1 MGEKSEQRLAEL
13 EGEVQRLRNQ
23 QSLLQQKCK
32 KEIDKKKK
40 LETEVKQCHQQ
51 ISTLTQETE
60 QQGQVIRV
68 KTQEVTLTT

>member
-13 EGEVQRLRNQ
+13 EGDVQRLRNQ

-32 KEIDKKKK
+32 EEMDKKKK

-51 ISTLTQETE
+51 ISTLIQETE
-60 QQGQVIRV
+60 QQGQVIQV
-68 KTQEVTLTT
+68 KTQEVTLT